1 VLVQLGLQARSRG
14 QIRAERGL
22 VKMSIPTGLARRGRR
37 SPSLGIRWLI
47 VLGALAAGAL
57 GCNAGGEPIEV
68 AGSSSL
74 GGASTDGPSAGGSRA
89 TSPDEPAPIFE
100 DPPTNA
106 PPTKCDKVDFLYVVD
121 NSASMADKQEILA
134 RSFDGFSEIVT
145 ETLGTN
151 DHHIMVIDTDSRN
164 INDGL
169 TGLDDLDACV
179 GILGAGLRNGA
190 EGESCG
196 IEGPQRYMLDRQSNP
211 EDTFSCLAKVGI
223 FGDAD
228 ESPVD
233 ALLAATGAVASEIGD
248 CNDGFLR
255 DDAVLVVTIITD
267 EEDEV
272 TPGTPAQWKR
282 ELLRAKDDREEAIV
296 VLGLLSDIDVA
307 GGLPGG
313 PCDEASGGAAAPL
326 LQSFVSSFE
335 RGSMGS
341 VCASD
346 YSAFFA
352 QAVSVIDTACRE
364 LAVPR

>member
-1 VLVQLGLQARSRG
+1 MGTQWLVVMA
-14 QIRAERGL
+14 
-22 VKMSIPTGLARRGRR
+22 
-37 SPSLGIRWLI
+37 
-47 VLGALAAGAL
+47 AL
-57 GCNAGGEPIEV
+57 GCTAGGVDELEI

-74 GGASTDGPSAGGSRA
+74 GGASAGGMNAGGSSA
-89 TSPDEPAPIFE
+89 TTSDEPPPIF
-100 DPPTNA
+100 DDLPIPP
-106 PPTKCDKVDFLYVVD
+106 PPAKCDKVDFLYVVD
-121 NSASMADKQEILA
+121 NSFSMADKQETLA

-164 INDGL
+164 INDGI
-169 TGLDDLDACV
+169 TGLEDDDSCV
-179 GILGAGLRNGA
+179 GILGAGLRNGF

-196 IEGPQRYMLDRQSNP
+196 IEGPQRFMLDRQSNSA
-211 EDTFSCLAKVGI
+211 DTFSCLAKVGVL
-223 FGDAD
+223 GNAE

-233 ALLAATGAVASEIGD
+233 ALLAATGAVASEVGD
-248 CNDGFLR
+248 CNEGFLR

-272 TPGTPAQWKR
+272 SSGDPAQWKR
-282 ELLRAKDDREEAIV
+282 ELLRAKDNQEEAIV
-296 VLGLLSDIDVA
+296 VLGLLSDIDVE

-313 PCDEASGGAAAPL
+313 PCDPASGGAAAPR

-352 QAVSVIDTACRE
+352 QAVSVIDTACKE
-364 LAVPR
+364 LAIPR